1 MDIIIQ
7 KKIRGIPLGIL
18 IVSFGALFVGI
29 LSARTAIGF
38 LTGKETINKVKKR
51 RKTRKVVGENNK
63 GGEGKRYPRTLYNL
77 GNTCFA
83 NSVLQSLSSLNLFC
97 EYVENKNKELSSGS
111 MVRIRRKQGSDE
123 EIIWE
128 LYNVL
133 KEIEPTE
140 KRRGV
145 FVPKEFLRILGG
157 KAPWVWSREEQ
168 DAQEF
173 FQIITQ
179 TLEGAKI
186 EKKQSLKQISESEK
200 ETERRRNPFSGLAA
214 SKIAC
219 VRCGYTASLRHYSI
233 DSISLP
239 VPRVGSC
246 RVEDCLKLYTG
257 IDELEDFRCR
267 RCVLEATVKE
277 KKEEAEKTS
286 GKRKRERLEKEIIQV
301 EDALKNDPEK
311 ELGTIELS
319 GKLTGP
325 STRQTMIARAPK
337 LLCLHLNRSLI
348 LNTGDVVKNPAKIVL
363 GSKLNL
369 SPFLTTGHLDTRP
382 LRPISQSS
390 PQPTMYTLTAIV
402 SHDGSH
408 SSGHYYAYKRVDTN
422 STVQWF
428 RVADSNLN
436 EVSESIAIGVTNAFM
451 LFYTK
456 DI

>member
-286 GKRKRERLEKEIIQV
+286 GKRKRERLEKEIMQV

-319 GKLTGP
+319 GKL
-325 STRQTMIARAPK
+325 
-337 LLCLHLNRSLI
+337 
-348 LNTGDVVKNPAKIVL
+348 
-363 GSKLNL
+363 
-369 SPFLTTGHLDTRP
+369 TGHLDTRP